1 MANAS
6 DPEYNQAVAER
17 DQLWANLRRLLPEIE
32 HLAAGQSDG
41 SDRERQLVQLLARIV
56 ASELAFRAGGLPP
69 LPPET

>member
-6 DPEYNQAVAER
+6 DPEHNQAVAER

-32 HLAAGQSDG
+32 RLAEGQSDG

-56 ASELAFRAGGLPP
+56 ASELVFRAGDTQSP
-69 LPPET
+69 PPEA